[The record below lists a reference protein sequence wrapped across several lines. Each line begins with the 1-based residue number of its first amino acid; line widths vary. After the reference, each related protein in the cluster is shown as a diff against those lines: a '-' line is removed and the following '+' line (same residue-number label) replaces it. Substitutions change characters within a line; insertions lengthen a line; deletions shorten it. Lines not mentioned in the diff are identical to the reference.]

1 MRLHAISKRGEEREW
16 RRLKSQRP
24 SEKKT
29 GIGWRGLPRYRRSWE
44 DMRSLGGNQ
53 VLRRGVC
60 SSGNTSKGRLD
71 FSPAAR

>member
-1 MRLHAISKRGEEREW
+1 MRPHAISKREKREW
-16 RRLKSQRP
+16 RRWLKSQRP
-24 SEKKT
+24 LEKKT
-29 GIGWRGLPRYRRSWE
+29 GIGWRGLPGYRSSWE
-44 DMRSLGGNQ
+44 DMRGLDGNQ